1 MIKKIREYME
11 CHDMIEK
18 GDSIIVG
25 ISGGADSICL
35 FFVLLELRKE
45 LDLTL
50 HAVHVNH
57 NLRGEEALRD
67 QKYVEG
73 LCESVGVPL
82 TIVSQQ
88 VGRIARERRIS
99 VEEAGRELR
108 REAFLEK
115 MEEVGATKIA
125 LAHHCND
132 NAETLLFHL
141 ARGTGSQGMRGVLP
155 KNKQWIRP
163 LLLLEKQEIL
173 AYLQGKNHAY
183 CIDSSNMDNVYTRN
197 KIRNCILP
205 LLEEINPRAVRHIG
219 EAIEDIRQMDELV
232 MDLVNQA
239 YKKYVQE
246 EIDERSFLISSDLF
260 GEKEMIQL
268 RVLKLV
274 LEKSANCQ
282 KDIGRRHIR
291 AVKKLIGLQVGRQ
304 MELPYGVRVYR
315 VYEGIRVMRG
325 ENKENKSSDKSC
337 EVGVSLQ
344 IPGITKLPNG
354 DVLTAKILENPATE
368 SFTETLYTKYF
379 ECDIMNYNAEIRTR
393 KSGDYLIFNSQGDK
407 TKLKKYFIN
416 EKVPN
421 VIRDEIYNIVIGQEV
436 LWVLGYRKSA
446 AYGVKDYKKS
456 FIQLEWKRDK
466 ENTKWKK
473 SE

>member
-1 MIKKIREYME
+1 MIKKIREYIE
-11 CHDMIEK
+11 CHGMIEK

-35 FFVLLELRKE
+35 FFVLLELQQE
-45 LDLTL
+45 FDLIL
-50 HAVHVNH
+50 HGVHVNH

-67 QKYVEG
+67 QKYVEEV
-73 LCESVGVPL
+73 CESVGVPI
-82 TIVSQQ
+82 TIVSEQ
-88 VGRIARERRIS
+88 VEVIARERRIS

-108 REAFLEK
+108 REVFLEK

-132 NAETLLFHL
+132 NAETLLFNL

-163 LLLLEKQEIL
+163 LLVLEKQEIL
-173 AYLQGKNHAY
+173 AYLQAKNLSY
-183 CIDSSNMDNVYTRN
+183 CLDSSNMDNVYTRN

-205 LLEEINPRAVRHIG
+205 QLEEINPRAIQHIG
-219 EAIEDIRQMDELV
+219 EAIEDIRQMDVLV
-232 MDLVNQA
+232 MDLVKQA
-239 YKKYVQE
+239 YKRYVQE
-246 EIDERSFLISSDLF
+246 EATCESGFVVSSSLLD
-260 GEKEMIQL
+260 EKEIIQM

-274 LEKSANCQ
+274 IEKSANCQ
-282 KDIGRRHIR
+282 KDIGRRHIQ

-315 VYEGIRVMRG
+315 VYEGIRIVRE
-325 ENKENKSSDKSC
+325 ENKERKSC
-337 EVGVSLQ
+337 EKNCDVSVRLQ

-354 DVLTAKILENPATE
+354 DVIIVKILENPVAE

-379 ECDIMNYNAEIRTR
+379 ECDIMKYSAEIRTR

-416 EKVPN
+416 EKIPN
-421 VIRDEIYNIVIGQEV
+421 IIRDEIYNIVIGQEV

-456 FIQLEWKRDK
+456 FIQLEWKKR
-466 ENTKWKK
+466 
-473 SE
+473 